1 MILIVGAS
9 GQLGGLIAH
18 RLLDNAKAVRILVR
32 SGSSYDALVTAGAE
46 VVAGDL
52 KDATSLRLACRRID
66 AVITT
71 ANATARGG
79 EDTIESVDLV
89 GNRNLVDAAAAEE
102 VGRFVFVSAL
112 GASPEHPMPLLAAKG
127 QTERRLR
134 DSGMAWTV
142 LQPNMFM
149 DKLPMAVVGEPALAG
164 RPVTLVGEGRRRH
177 SLVAMRDAAAYA
189 VAALEH
195 PRAEGQTLVFGG
207 PQPVS
212 WRDVVAAFERELGRD
227 LPVRTVPLGEPGPA
241 LPDWLSGLLTALET
255 YDSPIDSG
263 ALAATYGVT
272 PTPLQDFV
280 RGVVAAS
287 RRRAA

>member
-89 GNRNLVDAAAAEE
+89 GNRNLVDAAGRR
-102 VGRFVFVSAL
+102 VGGGDNRVDPSTCQAQRGRILEIARHHL
-112 GASPEHPMPLLAAKG
+112 GAG
-127 QTERRLR
+127 R
-134 DSGMAWTV
+134 D
-142 LQPNMFM
+142 Q
-149 DKLPMAVVGEPALAG
+149 
-164 RPVTLVGEGRRRH
+164 R
-177 SLVAMRDAAAYA
+177 
-189 VAALEH
+189 
-195 PRAEGQTLVFGG
+195 
-207 PQPVS
+207 
-212 WRDVVAAFERELGRD
+212 VVAR
-227 LPVRTVPLGEPGPA
+227 
-241 LPDWLSGLLTALET
+241 S
-255 YDSPIDSG
+255 
-263 ALAATYGVT
+263 AAH
-272 PTPLQDFV
+272 QD
-280 RGVVAAS
+280 
-287 RRRAA
+287 